1 MSRGDYTVCAFFT
14 AAGKYASQL
23 LKASSASYA
32 KGLRLLQRS
41 TRPFAD
47 RSLCLLCAGD
57 AENSKQPGFYVEP
70 ILAIYL
76 TIRIIYKKAV
86 PCTQGR
92 LAYD

>member
-1 MSRGDYTVCAFFT
+1 MEQA
-14 AAGKYASQL
+14 
-23 LKASSASYA
+23 
-32 KGLRLLQRS
+32 
-41 TRPFAD
+41 
-47 RSLCLLCAGD
+47 
-57 AENSKQPGFYVEP
+57 